1 MVKERGDPTVED
13 TYKDGV
19 VQARSPMWGGMS
31 GSTIKMVGIIT
42 MLIDHIGFALVARVL
57 VFKVSNGEYLWELYT
72 VYEILRGIGRLGFP
86 IFCFLLVEGFGR
98 TRSKVKYA
106 MRLGA
111 FALISEIP
119 FDLALTGRVLDF
131 DYQNVFFTLLLGFL
145 AMCVFDFVGKK
156 RIPKIPAIV
165 IDLAALAAFMLAAKI
180 VKTDYDYMGVL
191 TIAVMYALRS
201 RKVWSMA
208 GGCAVLC
215 LMNLNELPAFFALI
229 PVALYN
235 GKRGWRLKYFFYAF
249 YPVHLFL
256 LWSVVQ
262 LLGLGSV
269 RVL

>member
-1 MVKERGDPTVED
+1 MRSAVED
-13 TYKDGV
+13 TYADG
-19 VQARSPMWGGMS
+19 QAQANAPMWGGMS

-42 MLIDHIGFALVARVL
+42 MLIDHIGFALLARVF
-57 VFKVSNGEYLWELYT
+57 VFKALNGEYSPELYV
-72 VYEILRGIGRLGFP
+72 VYTILREIGRLGFP

-98 TRSKVKYA
+98 TRNKVKYA

-119 FDLALTGRVLDF
+119 FDLALTGSVMDF
-131 DYQNVFFTLLLGFL
+131 GYQNVFFTLLLGFL
-145 AMCVFDFVGKK
+145 AMCVFDLVSRK
-156 RIPKIPAIV
+156 RIPKVLAIT
-165 IDLAALAAFMLAAKI
+165 IDLAALAAFMLAAYI
-180 VKTDYDYMGVL
+180 LNSDYEYMGVL

-201 RKVWSMA
+201 HKVWSMA

-215 LMNLNELPAFFALI
+215 LLSLNELPAFFALI

-262 LLGLGSV
+262 LLGLESV
-269 RVL
+269 QLL